1 MASSHQFLQG
11 LPQLWKAA
19 WLRSHPSCSC
29 RDNPTIHIWW
39 LRPSN
44 SGAFWCKAGPLDG
57 KYSVQDFP
65 RVWLRPL
72 QPLPLPNPAS
82 FPSWVLVSDEHLR
95 LHVGICFQTTQPAT
109 KAFCSF
115 KYPKVFIRWQWAEAN
130 SGVGVGGGGNH
141 ACKLC
146 MFVGFLFY
154 ICAIYLKYSNSENSF
169 IFTKY
174 VQNILSWATCWGPQG
189 LWLAIV

>member
-1 MASSHQFLQG
+1 MAYSHQFLQG

-19 WLRSHPSCSC
+19 WLRSHPSCSFH
-29 RDNPTIHIWW
+29 DNPTIHIWW

-44 SGAFWCKAGPLDG
+44 SGAFWCKAGHLDG
-57 KYSVQDFP
+57 KYSLQDFP

-95 LHVGICFQTTQPAT
+95 LHVGICFQRTQPAI

-130 SGVGVGGGGNH
+130 SGVGGVGNNT
-141 ACKLC
+141 CKLC
-146 MFVGFLFY
+146 MLVGLLVLHMCHLSQVF
-154 ICAIYLKYSNSENSF
+154 KVWQF
-169 IFTKY
+169 IHIHQVCTEHLVLGQPAGGHKGF
-174 VQNILSWATCWGPQG
+174 G
-189 LWLAIV
+189 WL